1 MPICRRNESKSGSFE
16 KSITNLL
23 SLALGLHCL
32 YTPLAPRS
40 DFQEILRRFS
50 SYGVQQ
56 ARSIRPHNAD
66 FFAPFSRNSLCLL
79 YDGGRGPGS
88 GGGLDD
94 TLDMKNCLGNRE
106 RPDLALSI
114 TRCQR
119 AHRTIRLGGYL
130 GLNNFHISCLAVPF
144 PCAPTRLPRMIY
156 LREGQLAVLLAHF
169 CVMSDWTATAGHSLY
184 YR

>member
-1 MPICRRNESKSGSFE
+1 MECSKQGRS
-16 KSITNLL
+16 
-23 SLALGLHCL
+23 ALTMRIFLPHF
-32 YTPLAPRS
+32 P
-40 DFQEILRRFS
+40 EIAF
-50 SYGVQQ
+50 V
-56 ARSIRPHNAD
+56 
-66 FFAPFSRNSLCLL
+66 FFMTVAVA
-79 YDGGRGPGS
+79 PGS

-119 AHRTIRLGGYL
+119 AHRTIRPGGYL

-169 CVMSDWTATAGHSLY
+169 CVMSDWTAAAGHSLY